1 MNVSSGSSA
10 RGAGQDPLGGAA
22 GGSSARGVGGAGVA
36 PNPAVAGTSTSD
48 PASQSVG
55 QLLSDISTDF
65 STLMRQELELAKA
78 ELRIEATKASTAA
91 KEEGSKAGKAVGML
105 GAGGYI
111 GHFAVLF
118 LSLALTWLIYEII
131 DSLGWSFFIVG
142 VLYAI
147 IAAVLASMGRKKL
160 KEVDFARV
168 TAVNPKPEQTV
179 ETLQEVPGALKPS
192 N

>member
-1 MNVSSGSSA
+1 MTTDPMNAPSGST
-10 RGAGQDPLGGAA
+10 
-22 GGSSARGVGGAGVA
+22 ARGVGGSADVT
-36 PNPAVAGTSTSD
+36 PNPAVAGTTTSD

-78 ELRIEATKASTAA
+78 EIRVEATKASTAA
-91 KEEGSKAGKAVGML
+91 KEEGTKAGKAAGML

-118 LSLALTWLIYEII
+118 LSLALAWLIANLI
-131 DSLGWSFFIVG
+131 DSLGWAFFIVG

-147 IAAVLASMGRKKL
+147 VAAVLASMGRKKL

-168 TAVNPKPEQTV
+168 TQVNPPEQTV

>member
-1 MNVSSGSSA
+1 MTTDPMNVQSSGSTA
-10 RGAGQDPLGGAA
+10 RGTGGPT
-22 GGSSARGVGGAGVA
+22 GVA
-36 PNPAVAGTSTSD
+36 PDPAAAGTSTSD

-55 QLLSDISTDF
+55 QLLGDISADF

-78 ELRIEATKASTAA
+78 ELRVEATKASTAA
-91 KEEGSKAGKAVGML
+91 KEEGSKAGKAAGMF
-105 GAGGYI
+105 GAAGYL

-118 LSLALTWLIYEII
+118 LSLALWWAISSLI
-131 DSLGWSFFIVG
+131 DSPGWAFLIVG
-142 VLYAI
+142 ILYVI
-147 IAAVLASMGRKKL
+147 GAAVLASMGRKKM